1 MGRHQSRLLRFALR
15 YPCEW
20 HSYGT
25 DTTTSRAVQALVREG
40 MIEVKGRQFRLNLPR
55 DKVEVAWRP
64 DIPYS
69 A

>member
-1 MGRHQSRLLRFALR
+1 MGKHQSRLLRFALK

-25 DTTTSRAVQALVREG
+25 DDTTTRAVRSLERAGAL
-40 MIEVKGRQFRLNLPR
+40 EVKGRQFRLNLPR

-64 DIPYS
+64 DIAYS